1 MYVRLAI
8 ALLIV
13 IIIISA
19 LRWFVKTPPKQ
30 VVRLLKRLAIG
41 LGIGILI
48 YLAAI
53 GRLHWL
59 FALSGSLFAVAY
71 RVPSLLGLVTLMQRL
86 SALKQAM
93 GSARSP
99 SAGQTSDVETRYL
112 RMSLDHDSGVM
123 NGEVLEGRF
132 KGQQLSD
139 MSIDDLLEL
148 LNECQAQEAQSAT
161 ILETYLDR
169 THGDQWRQESGNE
182 RSPASSAMTPEEA
195 YEVLGLA
202 AGARGKEV
210 VEAHRR
216 LMQKLHTDRGGSTYL
231 AAKLNQAKDTLLSH

>member
-1 MYVRLAI
+1 LYFRLAI

-13 IIIISA
+13 IIVIWA

-41 LGIGILI
+41 TGIGILI
-48 YLAAI
+48 YLAAT

-59 FALSGSLFAVAY
+59 FALIGSLIAVAY
-71 RVPSLLGLVTLMQRL
+71 RLASLLGLVPLLQRL
-86 SALKQAM
+86 FTLKQTI
-93 GSARSP
+93 GSTRSP

-139 MSIDDLLEL
+139 MNVNDLFEL
-148 LNECQAQEAQSAT
+148 LNECRAQDPQSAT

-169 THGDQWRQESGNE
+169 THGDQWRHESGNG
-182 RSPASSAMTPEEA
+182 RSPESSVMTPEEA
-195 YEVLGLA
+195 YEVLGLS
-202 AGARGKEV
+202 AGASEKEV

-216 LMQKLHTDRGGSTYL
+216 LMQKFHPDRGGSTYL
-231 AAKLNQAKDTLLSH
+231 AAKLNQAKDTLFRN

>member
-1 MYVRLAI
+1 MYFRLAI

-13 IIIISA
+13 IIVIWA

-41 LGIGILI
+41 TGIGILI

-59 FALSGSLFAVAY
+59 FALIGSLIAVAY
-71 RVPSLLGLVTLMQRL
+71 RLTSLLGLVPLLQRL
-86 SALKQAM
+86 FTLKQTM
-93 GSARSP
+93 GSARRP
-99 SAGQTSDVETRYL
+99 SAGQTSDVETRFL

-132 KGQQLSD
+132 KGQQLSN
-139 MSIDDLLEL
+139 MNVNDLLEL
-148 LNECQAQEAQSAT
+148 LHECRAQDAQSAA

-169 THGDQWRQESGNE
+169 THGDQWRYASGNE
-182 RSPASSAMTPEEA
+182 RSPASSTMTPDEA

-202 AGARGKEV
+202 AGASEEEV

-216 LMQKLHTDRGGSTYL
+216 LMQKLHPDRGGSTYL
-231 AAKLNQAKDTLLSH
+231 AAKLNQAKDTLLSN

>member
-1 MYVRLAI
+1 MYFRLAI

-13 IIIISA
+13 IIVIWA

-41 LGIGILI
+41 GGIGILI

-53 GRLHWL
+53 GRLSWL
-59 FALSGSLFAVAY
+59 FALIGSLIAVAY
-71 RVPSLLGLVTLMQRL
+71 RLSGLLGLVPLLQRL
-86 SALKQAM
+86 FAFRKM
-93 GSARSP
+93 GSARKP

-132 KGQQLSD
+132 KGQRLGD
-139 MSIDDLLEL
+139 MGVNDLLEL
-148 LNECQAQEAQSAT
+148 LNECRAQDSQSAA

-169 THGDQWRQESGNE
+169 THGDQWRYETG
-182 RSPASSAMTPEEA
+182 SPPSSASSKMTSEEA
-195 YEVLGLA
+195 YEVLGLP
-202 AGARGKEV
+202 AGASEEEV
-210 VEAHRR
+210 IDAHRR
-216 LMQKLHTDRGGSTYL
+216 LMQKLHPDRGGSTYL
-231 AAKLNQAKDTLLSH
+231 AAKLNQAKDTLIRN